1 MHGLSWL
8 NLENSIVPKL
18 NSHLQFWKCDVDD
31 ALTIVKEG
39 SINHV
44 LQRLNSSHPNI
55 QFTFETES
63 SGRIPFLDILIIK
76 KKSKIKTT
84 VYRKSIDTGIYLNW
98 LSFAPNTWKRGT
110 LKNLVNRVYNI
121 YSTEYLWKKELL
133 HLEKKIIF
141 KNNYPRWVIKQILT
155 QMEKQQERNNM
166 NNNNNDDSNTN
177 DQNSFWNENNSQ
189 MSKK

>member
-1 MHGLSWL
+1 M
-8 NLENSIVPKL
+8 
-18 NSHLQFWKCDVDD
+18 
-31 ALTIVKEG
+31 
-39 SINHV
+39 
-44 LQRLNSSHPNI
+44 
-55 QFTFETES
+55 
-63 SGRIPFLDILIIK
+63 
-76 KKSKIKTT
+76 
-84 VYRKSIDTGIYLNW
+84 
-98 LSFAPNTWKRGT
+98 
-110 LKNLVNRVYNI
+110 YNI